1 MSSTYLMFSLKPYND
16 IHRQISCTHVAC
28 PGRTG
33 PEEPDLSGQGPMCV
47 CVCVCRRESVR
58 ITARHNNPAAFC
70 MPHLQATKWPIW
82 KSATSADCAP
92 VSPSPVLV
100 GCVCVCCVWMS
111 NLTQVSVGGLLVRLL
126 SLTVEVDG
134 KRNPFFFL
142 LLLKNIIWEWRT
154 SRMYPTVCPDW
165 NFLERGVWLR
175 TLRRSTVFYYLCDQ
189 SDARSQVGELSFIS
203 GRPWAWRRY
212 KARLLEKLS
221 YLFFCFLFFC
231 MCLWAHP
238 RRVFDRKAANMLLFA
253 HKYGA
258 GMTLSR
264 LWMYSCQDNSQ
275 ATAAPELDLYTSAQ
289 NAGVMVGRICPWLLL
304 TSSYD
309 LQRLD
314 LVGVEPAA
322 ALCDV

>member
-1 MSSTYLMFSLKPYND
+1 MTHLKKCY
-16 IHRQISCTHVAC
+16 ISRLCTSQPLPGAGGLCVSAVCECLTLHKSVWVAC
-28 PGRTG
+28 LFDCFLWPWRSTGRGT
-33 PEEPDLSGQGPMCV
+33 
-47 CVCVCRRESVR
+47 
-58 ITARHNNPAAFC
+58 H
-70 MPHLQATKWPIW
+70 
-82 KSATSADCAP
+82 
-92 VSPSPVLV
+92 
-100 GCVCVCCVWMS
+100 
-111 NLTQVSVGGLLVRLL
+111 
-126 SLTVEVDG
+126 
-134 KRNPFFFL
+134 FFF

-189 SDARSQVGELSFIS
+189 SDARSQVGELSFIFW
-203 GRPWAWRRY
+203 RPWAWRRY

-238 RRVFDRKAANMLLFA
+238 RRVFERKAANMLLFA

-275 ATAAPELDLYTSAQ
+275 ATTAPELDLYTSAQ
-289 NAGVMVGRICPWLLL
+289 NASVMVGRICPWLLL

>member
-1 MSSTYLMFSLKPYND
+1 MLHVQVALVQKSQTYQDRVL
-16 IHRQISCTHVAC
+16 
-28 PGRTG
+28 
-33 PEEPDLSGQGPMCV
+33 CV
-47 CVCVCRRESVR
+47 FVCACRRESVR

-134 KRNPFFFL
+134 KRNPFFFF

-189 SDARSQVGELSFIS
+189 SDARSQVGELSFIF

-221 YLFFCFLFFC
+221 YLFFCFLFFLYVPLSPPSPC
-231 MCLWAHP
+231 FWPKGCKHVIVRTQIWSWNDSQPTLD
-238 RRVFDRKAANMLLFA
+238 VLLS
-253 HKYGA
+253 G
-258 GMTLSR
+258 
-264 LWMYSCQDNSQ
+264 
-275 ATAAPELDLYTSAQ
+275 
-289 NAGVMVGRICPWLLL
+289 
-304 TSSYD
+304 
-309 LQRLD
+309 
-314 LVGVEPAA
+314 
-322 ALCDV
+322 

>member
-1 MSSTYLMFSLKPYND
+1 MSSTYLMFSLKPDND

-142 LLLKNIIWEWRT
+142 FFFWKTLSGSGGQAGCIPLFVLIGTSWREEYDCGHWEGAPCSIT
-154 SRMYPTVCPDW
+154 FVTNQTPGA
-165 NFLERGVWLR
+165 E
-175 TLRRSTVFYYLCDQ
+175 
-189 SDARSQVGELSFIS
+189 VGELSFIF

-221 YLFFCFLFFC
+221 YLFFCFLFFLYVPLSPPSPC
-231 MCLWAHP
+231 FWPKGCKHVIVRTQIWSWNDSQPTLD
-238 RRVFDRKAANMLLFA
+238 VLLS
-253 HKYGA
+253 G
-258 GMTLSR
+258 
-264 LWMYSCQDNSQ
+264 
-275 ATAAPELDLYTSAQ
+275 
-289 NAGVMVGRICPWLLL
+289 
-304 TSSYD
+304 
-309 LQRLD
+309 
-314 LVGVEPAA
+314 
-322 ALCDV
+322 